1 MNLVGPDAEVVN
13 LGRRS
18 LYNRCVNNIVLRG
31 HTRERNVFQVIQG
44 FRSVTFLAPKDMLT
58 GTRATASGDNAHQ
71 RNLRKHR

>member
-31 HTRERNVFQVIQG
+31 HTRKRNVLQIIQG
-44 FRSVTFLAPKDMLT
+44 FRSVTFLAPMAS
-58 GTRATASGDNAHQ
+58 RAHASALPDPDVMDTHDCP
-71 RNLRKHR
+71 